1 MKISLEQTIT
11 TTATPEDLKVIEVII
26 SRMTMFDSY
35 YGKFTKLHTELQYRE
50 FTTLKDDFKHFQKEV
65 ILNTGKY
72 SIKELASLK
81 RSMMLLKSRLYFL
94 NSGVE
99 QEYFNFLEDTCLNLD
114 EWLSSILEQIT
125 ADI

>member
-1 MKISLEQTIT
+1 MKKSLEDTMT

-35 YGKFTKLHTELQYRE
+35 YGTLTMLHSELQYRE
-50 FTTLKDDFKHFQKEV
+50 YTTLKDDFRHFQREI

-72 SIKELASLK
+72 SIKELTSLK

-99 QEYFNFLEDTCLNLD
+99 QEYFNFLENTCLSLD
-114 EWLSSILEQIT
+114 EWLASILEQIT
-125 ADI
+125 ANV